1 MKLEIACIPGDGI
14 GPEIVAQANKVLD
27 QVAKKFG
34 HEIERS
40 EERRVGKEC
49 RSRWSPYH

>member
-1 MKLEIACIPGDGI
+1 MRLQIACIPGDGI

-34 HEIERS
+34 HEIER
-40 EERRVGKEC
+40 KEILMGGASC
-49 RSRWSPYH
+49 TAYR

>member
-1 MKLEIACIPGDGI
+1 MKLQIACIPGDGI

-34 HEIERS
+34 HERAQGDFDGRCID
-40 EERRVGKEC
+40 
-49 RSRWSPYH
+49 